1 MICKNCKAK
10 IPEESKYCEKC
21 GLKIERD
28 EIQVPHELIESTA
41 SQKNNNKTNFL
52 LICKDR
58 EVKATTTAQ
67 TTAITTQDTTVE
79 TSNDEENDGDDNYA
93 YEDDYLFP
101 AVDEYISM
109 INNSDIVRSGA
120 TYKISYFPDNSNSFN
135 AYLKTGNVNIQTVT
149 AESPKSED
157 DDNFGRITDVMVT
170 TKDFA
175 QTSDLDE
182 KYAVLLCAAMTPIM
196 PILAPNEPIT
206 YSQTIVDNRTRDFW
220 ISSSLHCYSGT
231 ENGISWIVIFKKT
244 DGSILSACGETAVD
258 YILKSLYNFTAGVEV
273 KHAYKAPC
281 NEQNG
286 QRYIHA

>member
-28 EIQVPHELIESTA
+28 EIQVPHELIELTA

-52 LICKDR
+52 LIILVFIIIILTIVITALICKDR

-67 TTAITTQDTTVE
+67 TTTAIQTQDTTVE
-79 TSNDEENDGDDNYA
+79 TSSDEESDNNDNYA
-93 YEDDYLFP
+93 YEDDYLYP

-109 INNSDIVRSGA
+109 MENSDIVRSGA
-120 TYKISYFPDNSNSFN
+120 TYKINYFSDNSNSFN
-135 AYLKTGNVNIQTVT
+135 AYLVSGNVSIQTVT

-220 ISSSLHCYSGT
+220 VSSSLHCYGGT

-258 YILKSLYNFTAGVEV
+258 YILKSL
-273 KHAYKAPC
+273 
-281 NEQNG
+281 
-286 QRYIHA
+286 

>member
-21 GLKIERD
+21 GLKIEKD
-28 EIQVPHELIESTA
+28 EIQVPHEIIESTA
-41 SQKNNNKTNFL
+41 SRKNNNKTNFL
-52 LICKDR
+52 LIILVFIIIILTIVITALICKDR

-79 TSNDEENDGDDNYA
+79 TSNDEESDGDDNYA

-120 TYKISYFPDNSNSFN
+120 IYKISYFSDNSNSFN
-135 AYLKTGNVNIQTVT
+135 AYLKIGNVNIQTVT

-182 KYAVLLCAAMTPIM
+182 KYAALLCAAMTPIM

-258 YILKSLYNFTAGVEV
+258 YILKSL
-273 KHAYKAPC
+273 
-281 NEQNG
+281 
-286 QRYIHA
+286 

>member
-10 IPEESKYCEKC
+10 F
-21 GLKIERD
+21 LKKVNIVKMR
-28 EIQVPHELIESTA
+28 IKNWKGRNSSSSWNHRINRLA
-41 SQKNNNKTNFL
+41 KNNNKTNFL
-52 LICKDR
+52 LVILVFIIIILTIVITALICKDR

-67 TTAITTQDTTVE
+67 TTAITTQDTTIE
-79 TSNDEENDGDDNYA
+79 TSNDEESDGDDNYA

-120 TYKISYFPDNSNSFN
+120 IYKISYFSDNSNSFN
-135 AYLKTGNVNIQTVT
+135 AYLKIGNVNIQTVT

-182 KYAVLLCAAMTPIM
+182 NMQRCYAL
-196 PILAPNEPIT
+196 
-206 YSQTIVDNRTRDFW
+206 QWR
-220 ISSSLHCYSGT
+220 
-231 ENGISWIVIFKKT
+231 
-244 DGSILSACGETAVD
+244 
-258 YILKSLYNFTAGVEV
+258 
-273 KHAYKAPC
+273 
-281 NEQNG
+281 Q
-286 QRYIHA
+286 

>member
-28 EIQVPHELIESTA
+28 EIQVPHELIELTA

-52 LICKDR
+52 LIILVFIIIILTIVITALICKDR

-67 TTAITTQDTTVE
+67 TTTAIQTQDTTVE
-79 TSNDEENDGDDNYA
+79 TSSDEESDNNDNYA
-93 YEDDYLFP
+93 YEDDYLYP

-109 INNSDIVRSGA
+109 IENSDIVRSGA
-120 TYKISYFPDNSNSFN
+120 TYKISYFPDNSSSFN
-135 AYLKTGNVNIQTVT
+135 AYLKIGNVNIQTVT

-175 QTSDLDE
+175 QTSDLDK

-220 ISSSLHCYSGT
+220 VSSSLHCYGGT

-258 YILKSLYNFTAGVEV
+258 YILKSL
-273 KHAYKAPC
+273 
-281 NEQNG
+281 
-286 QRYIHA
+286 